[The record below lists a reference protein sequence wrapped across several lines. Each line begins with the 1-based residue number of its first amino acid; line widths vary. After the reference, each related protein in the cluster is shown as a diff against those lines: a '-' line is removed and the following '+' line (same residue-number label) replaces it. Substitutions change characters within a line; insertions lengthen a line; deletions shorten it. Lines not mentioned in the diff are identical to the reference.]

1 MTPLVSIIIPVRNS
15 EKWLRRC
22 LYSILEQDYSVWE
35 GIIVD
40 DGSDDSSPSICDA
53 YATKD
58 SRFKVFHQ
66 NKCGVS
72 SARNK
77 ALTKAA
83 GEYICFVDSDD
94 AVAPNYISTLIQ
106 GLGEDDMSVGGFVRY
121 LSDGRCI
128 TFKPTQ
134 CSSLSF
140 LSPQT
145 IVFRDN
151 LGLLNSPFSIL
162 FKSEI
167 IKHHCISFPE
177 DLSFGE
183 DTVFVYRYLDH
194 CCSISFIPS
203 TLYSYYTND
212 GNSLSSNFREGRLD
226 ERKLV
231 WRIRRDFVK
240 RKRLDDEEVMNEL
253 YKDLWSI
260 AYDGIFSVPTPTLAG
275 FRRHLF
281 QPEIKELR
289 GKMSLFNAP
298 LWIKLGIV
306 YQEVLLLFVIRI
318 ITSKRCRYH
327 WQ

>member
-1 MTPLVSIIIPVRNS
+1 MTSLVSIIIPVRNS

-22 LYSILEQDYSVWE
+22 LDSILEQDYSAWE

-58 SRFKVFHQ
+58 SRFRVFHQ

-94 AVAPNYISTLIQ
+94 AVAPNYISALIR
-106 GLGEDDMSVGGFVRY
+106 GLGDEDLSVGGFVRY

-128 TFKPTQ
+128 TFKPAQ
-134 CSSLSF
+134 CSSFSF

-145 IVFRDN
+145 TVFRDN
-151 LGLLNSPFSIL
+151 LGLLNGPCSIL
-162 FKSEI
+162 FKSDI
-167 IKHHCISFPE
+167 IKHHCISFPK

-183 DTVFVYRYLDH
+183 DTMFIYQYLNH
-194 CCSISFIPS
+194 CRSISFIS
-203 TLYSYYTND
+203 SALYYYFTND
-212 GNSLSSNFREGRLD
+212 GDSLSSNYREERLD
-226 ERKLV
+226 ERRLV
-231 WRIRRDFVK
+231 WRTRRDFVK
-240 RKRLDDEEVMNEL
+240 RKHLDDEDVMNEL

-260 AYDGIFSVPTPTLAG
+260 AYDGVFSVPTPTLAG

-298 LWIKLGIV
+298 IWIKLGISH
-306 YQEVLLLFVIRI
+306 QEVLLLFVIRI
-318 ITSKRCRYH
+318 ITSKRCRH
-327 WQ
+327 H